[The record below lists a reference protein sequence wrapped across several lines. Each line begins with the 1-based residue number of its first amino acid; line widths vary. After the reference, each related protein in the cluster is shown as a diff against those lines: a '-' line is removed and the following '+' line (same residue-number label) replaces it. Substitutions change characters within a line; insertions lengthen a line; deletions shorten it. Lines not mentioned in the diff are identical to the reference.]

1 MTKLPY
7 GGYELEDASN
17 APWLNLFSIAESLE
31 KGEPLRPNLAYWLAK
46 AIRSADMKESKLLL
60 NLGFGKGFARGGQ
73 EKIDKGWLI
82 YGQKVVEL
90 EDEAVVAV
98 GTRGGVGA
106 KSGSEG
112 GRAAEVA
119 GDEDVAGRI
128 DRNSLRVLFLGAT
141 DLNHPLEYSR
151 R

>member
-1 MTKLPY
+1 MMAKLPY
-7 GGYELEDASN
+7 GGFEFDNASS
-17 APWLNLFSIAESLE
+17 APWLNLFAIAESLE

-90 EDEAVVAV
+90 EDEGVPKDKALSIVLQDILDNDPLKEGVSRTTLQRWVAFYKKV
-98 GTRGGVGA
+98 Q
-106 KSGSEG
+106 
-112 GRAAEVA
+112 
-119 GDEDVAGRI
+119 I
-128 DRNSLRVLFLGAT
+128 
-141 DLNHPLEYSR
+141 EYFTAHE
-151 R
+151 